1 MTSSL
6 SPRVAGAGVV
16 AVLACA
22 LALAPAARA
31 NDSSAELKAGGLVLA
46 KTDAIVMAS
55 EDLFVSK
62 DKIRVVYEFENVSGA
77 DVTTTVAFP
86 LPDLPAG
93 EEPIDIPNVASDNFV
108 NFATTVDGAPVALSV
123 EQRAFIGDRE
133 ITDLLKANKIPLSP
147 RHPDVNAAVL
157 SLPEATRAALAKD
170 GVVERQDYDAGRGW
184 EVGYTATWTLKTKFF
199 RTQTFPA
206 GRRVRVEHSYQ
217 PVAGYSVGALL
228 ALPKSAEWAK
238 ERAEM
243 VRAYCVDATFE
254 RAITRKLRGRKDVL
268 MPEVTVG
275 YVLKTGANWAGPI
288 RQFRLVVDKG
298 APENL
303 VSFCATGVT
312 KIGPTRYEVRKTNFT
327 PTEDLNVLILQAPTP
342 N

>member
-1 MTSSL
+1 MTAML
-6 SPRVAGAGVV
+6 RAAVAALI
-16 AVLACA
+16 VLGSA
-22 LALAPAARA
+22 APAARA
-31 NDSSAELKAGGLVLA
+31 NDSSAELRAGGLVLA
-46 KTDAIVMAS
+46 KTNAIVMAS
-55 EDLFVSK
+55 EDLYLSK

-77 DVTTTVAFP
+77 DVTATVAFP
-86 LPDLPAG
+86 LPDLPPG
-93 EEPIDIPNVASDNFV
+93 EEPIEIPNVASDNFV

-123 EQRAFIGDRE
+123 EQRAFIGDMDVTAR
-133 ITDLLKANKIPLSP
+133 LAANGIPMSP
-147 RHPDVNAAVL
+147 RHPNVSAAVL
-157 SLPEATRAALAKD
+157 ALPEATRAALAKD
-170 GVVERQDYDAGRGW
+170 GLVERQDYNAGRGW
-184 EVGYTATWTLKTKFF
+184 EVGYAAAWTLKTKFY

-243 VRAYCVDATFE
+243 VRTYCVDGRFE
-254 RAITRKLRGRKDVL
+254 RAIRQKLRGRTEVL
-268 MPEVTVG
+268 MPEVTFG

-298 APENL
+298 APDNL

-312 KIGPTRYEVRKTNFT
+312 RISPTQYEVRKTNFT
-327 PTEDLNVLILQAPTP
+327 PTQDLAVLILNPP
-342 N
+342 PRD